1 MNNFDRAINIR
12 IVNILGEIQVWFS
25 FSLNSNCSFIILN
38 KTHDWWCKL
47 EFTEKFKYARK
58 MDPLTFVL
66 ISCFKPHQS
75 KWVILKRIIWCG
87 FLNIC
92 LWRSA
97 CIHSINPQV
106 LDSTN
111 SGQFSPF
118 RKIHVSTM
126 TRRCFKSTWSEIFVL
141 VLFIIVS
148 VCILTHGI
156 DTQCKRIFHGK
167 EISCNE

>member
-1 MNNFDRAINIR
+1 M
-12 IVNILGEIQVWFS
+12 
-25 FSLNSNCSFIILN
+25 
-38 KTHDWWCKL
+38 
-47 EFTEKFKYARK
+47 
-58 MDPLTFVL
+58 

-75 KWVILKRIIWCG
+75 KWVISKRIIWCG
-87 FLNIC
+87 ILNIC

-97 CIHSINPQV
+97 CIYFINLHV

-148 VCILTHGI
+148 VCILTDMVLIHNVNEYFME
-156 DTQCKRIFHGK
+156 KRFRAMNK
-167 EISCNE
+167 LMISTSVILPFVWMNLGMFQVNYIIQLCLK